1 MSFAAMARSFEVL
14 VKPTLQFR
22 NFIEC
27 FLMLGWHLKRDLK
40 HVNLF
45 ELSISR
51 CAVSKIS
58 CGMDWHVV
66 TCLEFVL

>member
-1 MSFAAMARSFEVL
+1 
-14 VKPTLQFR
+14 
-22 NFIEC
+22 
-27 FLMLGWHLKRDLK
+27 MLGWHLKRDLK

-45 ELSISR
+45 DLSISR
-51 CAVSKIS
+51 CAVSEIS